1 MNEMNEI
8 LTRWAGKLAD
18 LLAHSYGRLITLVGF
33 TLGFI
38 APVKYAFVA
47 MGVAVVGDLLFR
59 VMSLLKLRRSILSER
74 LRETPVKV
82 IVYFGFMVV
91 VFVTE
96 RIFVAENFVVTKT
109 GCVLACVCEIWSMLG
124 SVLII
129 WPDMLFPRLLKK
141 QLRGEVEAK
150 IGKDIANQL
159 DTYGKE
165 TDKQTGKQTEGN
177 PQ

>member
-1 MNEMNEI
+1 MNEMNDI
-8 LTRWAGKLAD
+8 LAKWAGKLSD

-33 TLGFI
+33 ALGFI

-96 RIFVAENFVVTKT
+96 RIFVAENFIITKT

-165 TDKQTGKQTEGN
+165 KERETEGD

>member
-1 MNEMNEI
+1 MNEMNDI
-8 LTRWAGKLAD
+8 LLKWAGKLSD

-33 TLGFI
+33 VLGFI

-59 VMSLLKLRRSILSER
+59 VMSLLK
-74 LRETPVKV
+74 
-82 IVYFGFMVV
+82 
-91 VFVTE
+91 
-96 RIFVAENFVVTKT
+96 
-109 GCVLACVCEIWSMLG
+109 
-124 SVLII
+124 
-129 WPDMLFPRLLKK
+129 K

-165 TDKQTGKQTEGN
+165 KERETEGD

>member
-1 MNEMNEI
+1 MNDI
-8 LTRWAGKLAD
+8 LLKWAGKLSD

-33 TLGFI
+33 VLGFI
-38 APVKYAFVA
+38 APVKSAFVA
-47 MGVAVVGDLLFR
+47 LGEADVG
-59 VMSLLKLRRSILSER
+59 SILSER

-96 RIFVAENFVVTKT
+96 RIFVAENFIITKT

-165 TDKQTGKQTEGN
+165 KERETEGD

>member
-1 MNEMNEI
+1 
-8 LTRWAGKLAD
+8 
-18 LLAHSYGRLITLVGF
+18 
-33 TLGFI
+33 
-38 APVKYAFVA
+38 
-47 MGVAVVGDLLFR
+47 
-59 VMSLLKLRRSILSER
+59 
-74 LRETPVKV
+74 
-82 IVYFGFMVV
+82 MVV

-96 RIFVAENFVVTKT
+96 RIFVSENFIITKT

-141 QLRGEVEAK
+141 QLRGEVAAK

-165 TDKQTGKQTEGN
+165 KERETEGD

>member
-33 TLGFI
+33 VLGFI

-59 VMSLLKLRRSILSER
+59 VMSLLKLHRSILSER
-74 LRETPVKV
+74 LR
-82 IVYFGFMVV
+82 
-91 VFVTE
+91 
-96 RIFVAENFVVTKT
+96 
-109 GCVLACVCEIWSMLG
+109 
-124 SVLII
+124 VLII